1 MSNLIPQQ
9 SASGVVWCTR
19 ESILERQKQGQE
31 VVENF
36 RKKFEE
42 WLKSFKEPEIQYIEL
57 SPDQEFYLTES
68 KYYINNMYG
77 PFESKK
83 AAYYHIWFYGNE
95 NYKIQ
100 YYTRINEK

>member
-9 SASGVVWCTR
+9 SASGIVWCTQ
-19 ESILERQKQGQE
+19 EYILEQRKQGQE
-31 VVENF
+31 VVEYQ
-36 RKKFEE
+36 RKRFEE

-77 PFESKK
+77 FETKK
-83 AAYYHIWFYGNE
+83 DAYYHIWFYGKE
-95 NYKIQ
+95 NYTIK
-100 YYTRINEK
+100 YYKRKEEK